1 MEVSGNNMSKF
12 FFSGSVTTKIDD
24 KNRFVLPQAMRYGLV
39 EEGKLE
45 FVIALGMGGSL
56 AIYRK
61 SDIEKIVEKFREKQH
76 LAKYQRFFTLFFSTL
91 HHTTCDKLG
100 RLVIPSILKKAAKID
115 GEIVV
120 CGVLGKIEI
129 WQKDKYEAD
138 LMKFMEEDADD
149 IVEEAFGLLA
159 EEPKLEKKSE
169 LADLSPSEKK
179 EYDAV

>member
-1 MEVSGNNMSKF
+1 MSKF
-12 FFSGSVTTKIDD
+12 FFSGSVNTKVDD

-39 EEGKLE
+39 EDGKLE
-45 FVIALGMGGSL
+45 FVIALGLGGSL

-100 RLVIPSILKKAAKID
+100 RVVIPSILKKAAKLE

-138 LMKFMEEDADD
+138 LLKFMEEDAGD
-149 IVEEAFGLLA
+149 IVEEAFALLA
-159 EEPKLEKKSE
+159 EDETEEKKSDVAK
-169 LADLSPSEKK
+169 LTPDEKK
-179 EYDAV
+179 EYESV

>member
-1 MEVSGNNMSKF
+1 MSKF
-12 FFSGSVTTKIDD
+12 FFSGSVNTKVDE

-39 EEGKLE
+39 EDGKLE
-45 FVIALGMGGSL
+45 FVIALGLGGSL

-100 RLVIPSILKKAAKID
+100 RVVIPSILKKAAKLD

-138 LMKFMEEDADD
+138 LLKFMEEDAGD
-149 IVEEAFGLLA
+149 IVEEAFALLT
-159 EEPKLEKKSE
+159 EDDKEKKSDE
-169 LADLSPSEKK
+169 AKLTPEEKK
-179 EYDAV
+179 EYESV